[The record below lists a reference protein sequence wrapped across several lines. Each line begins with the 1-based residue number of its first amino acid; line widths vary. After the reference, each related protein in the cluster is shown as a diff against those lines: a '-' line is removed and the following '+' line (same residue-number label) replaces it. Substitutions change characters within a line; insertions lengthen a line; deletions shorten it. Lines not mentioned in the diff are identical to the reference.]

1 MQDAFVAAGDEI
13 VDEGMRVSGIPL
25 SDTLRHYIAITLA
38 RYFREN
44 PTVDGLTLR
53 LVRALDADVPVD
65 MLRRLGDEALIA
77 TSFFEARLRRA
88 GGSIRHYV
96 GVGQTA
102 YDAARMTE
110 QAWSFAEMRDVIV
123 SGTAQDAARGPA
135 DARKL
140 VDAARGGSRLARD
153 RLSDSGVVVFPS
165 PGWLQ

>member
-13 VDEGMRVSGIPL
+13 VGEGMRLSGIPL
-25 SDTLRHYIAITLA
+25 SETLRHYIAITLA

-44 PTVDGLTLR
+44 PKVDGLTLR
-53 LVRALDADVPVD
+53 LVRALEADVPSAA
-65 MLRRLGDEALIA
+65 LRRLGDEALIA
-77 TSFFEARLRRA
+77 TSLFEARLRRA

-123 SGTAQDAARGPA
+123 SGTSQDVARGQPGPRALIDAARA
-135 DARKL
+135 
-140 VDAARGGSRLARD
+140 GSRLARD
-153 RLSDSGVVVFPS
+153 QLAETGVVVFPS
-165 PGWLQ
+165 TGWLQ